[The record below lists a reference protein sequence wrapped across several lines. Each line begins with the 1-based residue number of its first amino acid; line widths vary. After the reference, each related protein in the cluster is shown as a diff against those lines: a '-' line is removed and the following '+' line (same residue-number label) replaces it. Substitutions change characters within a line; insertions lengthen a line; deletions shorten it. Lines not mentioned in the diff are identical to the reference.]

1 MTQEELEAKERILVA
16 AMQILSQ
23 EDSDPERITVRQIA
37 ARAGVGVGLINYHFQ
52 NKDNL
57 VKQAIDRM
65 NGEIADQWQRSLD
78 ASIAD
83 PVERLKAMLKINA
96 SVGAG
101 HARLARLSIQYEL
114 LRGDLEVPVVIL
126 PVLREIFGREKG
138 EQEIRVL
145 AFILVTGL
153 QVMLI
158 REHAFRKYSGINIFD
173 PEQREHW
180 IDTIVDDLTRGV

>member
-16 AMQILSQ
+16 AMQILSR